1 MNKSRDH
8 ILSRLRTARPM
19 PMAAQAEAADRPQVA
34 ADRKQAAVEPRQTDQ
49 SSCQVTE
56 LSQELEASH
65 ARVIRISA
73 ADLPAA
79 LAEVCQHHGIQHLMH
94 GDRPELASILG
105 GLPDSIEA
113 KRFERPLEQHKTAM
127 FKRTQAGLSIAC
139 AGIARTGTLLLRTGP
154 EEPRTLSLVPPVHFV
169 ILEVSRI
176 VPDMQTALAEAPWG
190 NRLPTNLLMISGPSK
205 TADIQTTLAYGA
217 HGPKVLVVFLLEE
230 ALRITPIAE

>member
-19 PMAAQAEAADRPQVA
+19 PMAAQSEAADRPQVPGDSQMA
-34 ADRKQAAVEPRQTDQ
+34 ASPQ
-49 SSCQVTE
+49 SAQSPDLATE
-56 LSQELEASH
+56 LSRELEASH
-65 ARVIRISA
+65 ARVIRLSA

-79 LAEVCQHHGIQHLMH
+79 LTEVCQHHGIQYLIH

-105 GLPDSIEA
+105 DLPDSIETTL
-113 KRFERPLEQHKTAM
+113 FERPLEQHKTAM
-127 FKRTQAGLSIAC
+127 FNRMQAGLSIAC
-139 AGIARTGTLLLRTGP
+139 AGIAKTGTLLLRTGP
-154 EEPRTLSLVPPVHFV
+154 EEPRTLSLVPPIHMV
-169 ILEVSRI
+169 ILEACRI
-176 VPDMQTALAEAPWG
+176 MSDMQTALMTAPWG
-190 NRLPTNLLMISGPSK
+190 DTLPTNLLMISGPSK